1 MSKMRLLVNPYD
13 KNQKY
18 YCQVVAASCTRR
30 VIPKRDLVKAFSEI
44 FAGQLPKG
52 LDVLVKNSKKE
63 IAKFRRQLK
72 KLPSSY
78 TECS

>member
-1 MSKMRLLVNPYD
+1 MRKFVNPYD

-18 YCQVVAASCTRR
+18 YCQIVAASCTRR
-30 VIPKRDLVKAFSEI
+30 VVPKRELVKAFSGI

-52 LDVLVKNSKKE
+52 LDVLVKKSKKE
-63 IAKFRRQLK
+63 IAACRRQLK